1 MLVEPVI
8 LCALRLISLASAR
21 LADCIDR
28 LDRDS
33 FPSKEKELHVRACVV
48 RYNILTVN
56 DFNLGHQLS
65 PGSESP
71 AHHLVRH
78 ESCFYAIPYLQERRK
93 SKANGEARL
102 H

>member
-1 MLVEPVI
+1 M
-8 LCALRLISLASAR
+8 
-21 LADCIDR
+21 
-28 LDRDS
+28 
-33 FPSKEKELHVRACVV
+33 

-56 DFNLGHQLS
+56 DFNLGHKLS

>member
-1 MLVEPVI
+1 M
-8 LCALRLISLASAR
+8 
-21 LADCIDR
+21 
-28 LDRDS
+28 
-33 FPSKEKELHVRACVV
+33 